1 MISIIDFGLGNI
13 QSVKNVL
20 KKVNVKSEII
30 NTPKEVLQA
39 KKLILPGVGHFK
51 QGMKNL
57 NELNLIDPIIHKVM
71 TEKTPI
77 LGICLGMQL
86 LTKKSEEGDVN
97 GLGLINATTIG
108 FSIENNIKIPHMGW
122 NEITVMKK
130 NPLFNENEPQRFY
143 FVHSFFVDCK
153 NESDILTTTFYGKK
167 FCSGFSNGNIFGFQF
182 HPEKSHKYGFS
193 LMEKFAHI

>member
-108 FSIENNIKIPHMGW
+108 FSIYEKDEKFSGVNDILIDNINIYFTKG
-122 NEITVMKK
+122 NEIKRAK
-130 NPLFNENEPQRFY
+130 IFLFMTTKWQR
-143 FVHSFFVDCK
+143 
-153 NESDILTTTFYGKK
+153 
-167 FCSGFSNGNIFGFQF
+167 
-182 HPEKSHKYGFS
+182 
-193 LMEKFAHI
+193 